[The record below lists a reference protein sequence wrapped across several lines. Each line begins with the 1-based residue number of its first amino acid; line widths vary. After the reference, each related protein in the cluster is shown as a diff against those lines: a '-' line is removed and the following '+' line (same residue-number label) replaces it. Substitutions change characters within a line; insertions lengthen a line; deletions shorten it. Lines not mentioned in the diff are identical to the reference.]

1 MRKASRKA
9 AFWVLLPAVVTTA
22 CSDGNVASAQT
33 NGGNTQQQVREQL
46 GPVPATLDT
55 AAAARLS
62 SAFRGAADR
71 ALPAV
76 VQIRVTQTAPRQ
88 QVVRSFP
95 FNIPGFP
102 EMDPQTPERG
112 TGSGVIFDKTGYI
125 LTNNH
130 VVGGADQVTV
140 TLPDGRVFDARV
152 IGTDPETDVGVIK
165 IEPGNAQLPVATLG
179 SSDALNI
186 GDWVLALGNPL
197 GLEFTVTAGIVSA
210 KGRQLGIVGR
220 GGGREQQQRSLE
232 AFIQTDAAINP
243 GNSGGPLV
251 DLMGRVVGINT
262 AIQSPTGYY
271 SGAGFAIPIELAR
284 KVAGDLIEFGVVHR
298 PRLGVTVASV
308 DEADAEV
315 YKLPEIAGAEL
326 SSVDPQSPAGRA
338 GLRRGDV
345 IVSMDGRD
353 IRSNVQLMAELARK
367 RPGDKVQLGYIRY
380 GQRGTATVELGQ
392 FDVERP
398 APQARAP
405 KPEGLDLL
413 GFRVSPLTP
422 DLARQFRLDPRVA
435 RNQVVITEVTGTHAR
450 DANVGISEVVSING
464 QKVDSVRDVE
474 RIANSLRPGQV
485 ISLVYRPL
493 VGDLDELIVNYRAPR

>member
-9 AFWVLLPAVVTTA
+9 ALLVLLPAMVSTA
-22 CSDGNVASAQT
+22 CRDTGVAAQT
-33 NGGNTQQQVREQL
+33 NGGNLRQQVREQL

-55 AAAARLS
+55 AAAARLA

-88 QVVRSFP
+88 QVVRGFP
-95 FNIPGFP
+95 FNMPGMP
-102 EMDPQTPERG
+102 DPQTPERG
-112 TGSGVIFDKTGYI
+112 TGSGVIFDKSGYI

-130 VVGGADQVTV
+130 VVGGADRVSV
-140 TLPDGRVFDARV
+140 TLPDGRVYDARV

-165 IEPGNAQLPVATLG
+165 IEPGRDAVPVANLG

-220 GGGREQQQRSLE
+220 GGSADQRRSLE

-284 KVAGDLIEFGVVHR
+284 KVAGDLIEFGIVHR
-298 PRLGVTVASV
+298 PRLGVTVAPV

-326 SSVDPQSPAGRA
+326 SSVDAASPAGRA
-338 GLRRGDV
+338 GLKRGDV
-345 IVSMDGRD
+345 VVSMDGRP
-353 IRSNVQLMAELARK
+353 IRSNVQLMSELARR
-367 RPGDKVQLGYIRY
+367 RPNEKVQLGYIRY
-380 GQRGTATVELGQ
+380 GKRGTATVELGQ
-392 FDVERP
+392 FEVERP
-398 APQARAP
+398 TAATRAP
-405 KPEGLDLL
+405 RPTGVDLL
-413 GFRVSPLTP
+413 GFRVSTLTSE
-422 DLARQFRLDPRVA
+422 LARQFRLDPRVA
-435 RNQVVITEVTGTHAR
+435 RNQVIITDVTGTQAQ
-450 DANVGISEVVSING
+450 DANVPMGAEVVSING
-464 QKVDSVRDVE
+464 EQVKSVRDVE
-474 RIANSLRPGQV
+474 RIANGLRPGQTV
-485 ISLVYRPL
+485 SLVYRPL
-493 VGDLDELIVNYRAPR
+493 GGEIEELIVNYRAPR